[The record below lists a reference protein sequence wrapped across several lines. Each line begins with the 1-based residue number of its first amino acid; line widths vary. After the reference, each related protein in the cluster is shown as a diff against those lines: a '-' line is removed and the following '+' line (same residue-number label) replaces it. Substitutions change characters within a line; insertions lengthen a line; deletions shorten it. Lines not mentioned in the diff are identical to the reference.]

1 MRIVE
6 FFCIIG
12 TQMSMMNMVNRYR
25 ENYKALLKE
34 TEIPLM
40 QARIRILTFG
50 LFLIMSTAL
59 VILLSSLIKPNVT
72 TIIRLA
78 VIIITMGIGIYQLI
92 EKRRWERS
100 GHIFLLA
107 LCTFIWTNLIFY
119 TTGINLVTIQLSL
132 IIISASFYTLGKNWG
147 ITYSLATVIPMI
159 YHLFSTK
166 LQDGF
171 VAITPM
177 QIHSNSFLLAL
188 IVNFGIL
195 IIMHYEFFKSFY
207 QSHFKERE
215 LNTQLQSALTEAQDA
230 TKLRANFLSSM
241 SHELRTPLHAV
252 IGMINVLSVE
262 NPRKDQEE
270 NLAIL
275 RFSAENLLA
284 LINDTLDFS
293 KMNADK
299 IMLNKSPFN
308 ISLLLQNIHASFKA
322 KAEQKG
328 VDLRLRTDID
338 EKLLHVNGDQNR
350 LTQILNNLIS
360 NAVKFTDKGGRVEI
374 NISTTI
380 RANNY
385 IVLFFAIK
393 DSGIGIPKNKHDIIF
408 EPFLQANNNITK
420 RYGGTGL
427 GLAIVKQLIDLHE
440 SELKLVS
447 EENVGSVF
455 SFELKYDLVSAPVV
469 EEQKTVTSTQIEG
482 ISNLNILIA
491 EDNIINIMLLK
502 KILDQWNCTYSLS
515 KNGQE
520 ALEMVKTGA
529 FDVVLMDIHMPVMDG
544 FEASRHIRELPDLN
558 ISKIKII
565 ALTASSDVDI
575 QQSFNFTYLDDYLLK
590 PFSPPLLK
598 EKLEAVVQHLAAN
611 DNWQHN

>member
-1 MRIVE
+1 MN
-6 FFCIIG
+6 II
-12 TQMSMMNMVNRYR
+12 NRYK
-25 ENYKALLKE
+25 NKYKTLLE
-34 TEIPLM
+34 DTQIPLM
-40 QARIRILTFG
+40 QSRIRILTFE
-50 LFLIMSTAL
+50 LLLLITL
-59 VILLSSLIKPNVT
+59 TFVILLNSLIRPNT
-72 TIIRLA
+72 TTLFRLL
-78 VIIITMGIGIYQLI
+78 VLLLTMVYALYILI
-92 EKRRWERS
+92 ERSKWKLS
-100 GHIFLLA
+100 GHFFLLS

-119 TTGINLVTIQLSL
+119 TTGINLVTLQLSL
-132 IIISASFYTLGKNWG
+132 IIISSSFYILGKNWG
-147 ITYSLATVIPMI
+147 ILYSLANVVPMVI
-159 YHLFSTK
+159 HLISSR
-166 LQDGF
+166 LQNGR
-171 VAITPM
+171 VSITPM
-177 QIHSNSFLLAL
+177 QVSNNSFLLAL

-195 IIMHYEFFKSFY
+195 IVMHYEFFKSFY
-207 QSHFKERE
+207 QSHYKERE
-215 LNTQLQSALTEAQDA
+215 LNSQLQSALKEAQEA
-230 TKLRANFLSSM
+230 TRLRSDFLSSM

-252 IGMINVLSVE
+252 IGMINVLSIE

-299 IMLNKSPFN
+299 VTLSHSVFN
-308 ISLLLQNIHASFKA
+308 IPVLLQNIHSSFKS

-328 VDLRLRTDID
+328 LHLLLKTDFED
-338 EKLLHVNGDQNR
+338 MSVYVNGDQNR

-360 NAVKFTDKGGRVEI
+360 NAVKFTDKGGRVEVSV
-374 NISTTI
+374 STVFRSSDHI
-380 RANNY
+380 
-385 IVLFFAIK
+385 ILLFAIK
-393 DSGIGIPKNKHDIIF
+393 DSGIGIPKNKQEIIF

-427 GLAIVKQLIDLHE
+427 GLAIVKRLIVMHQ

-447 EENVGSVF
+447 EENTGSVF
-455 SFELKYDLVSAPVV
+455 SFEIRYELAASELPEEKKGPV
-469 EEQKTVTSTQIEG
+469 TPALRD
-482 ISNLNILIA
+482 ISSLNILIA

-502 KILDQWNCTYSLS
+502 KILDQWNCNYSLS

-520 ALEMVKTGA
+520 ALDMVKTGE

-544 FEASRHIRELPDLN
+544 FEASRQIRELPDAN

-590 PFSPPLLK
+590 PFSSALLK
-598 EKLEAVVQHLAAN
+598 EKLEAVTEQLSG
-611 DNWQHN
+611 